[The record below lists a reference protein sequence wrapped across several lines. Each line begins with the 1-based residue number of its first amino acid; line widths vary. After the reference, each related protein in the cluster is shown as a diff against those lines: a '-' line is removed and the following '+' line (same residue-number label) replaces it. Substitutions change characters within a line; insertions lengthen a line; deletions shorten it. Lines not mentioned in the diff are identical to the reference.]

1 MTQPRD
7 RDFITKE
14 NDVVIEDIRIESL
27 AGGEFSIREY
37 VTSLGFFENIFSPFM
52 IGDMTFTDT
61 VGLMKKLPIIG
72 REIVTVEYR
81 SPQYKNFKTVRF
93 RIIGQNSRF
102 RTDKTRTDVVSF
114 KLMSINGYNDLNT
127 KISRSY
133 FGKIS
138 EIAKSVISENLNTEL
153 ADVDDTS
160 GDFQYAFPFK
170 RPSEMIAQMAQR
182 GYVENDI
189 RNVGF
194 LLYETSSGLKFK
206 NLLNLYTAEPVNFYF
221 DSNVR
226 RTQELQDDF
235 TLATHKMRNL
245 KFVKNS
251 IVQNKSRLVSSQQI

>member
-93 RIIGQNSRF
+93 RII
-102 RTDKTRTDVVSF
+102 
-114 KLMSINGYNDLNT
+114 
-127 KISRSY
+127 
-133 FGKIS
+133 
-138 EIAKSVISENLNTEL
+138 
-153 ADVDDTS
+153 
-160 GDFQYAFPFK
+160 
-170 RPSEMIAQMAQR
+170 
-182 GYVENDI
+182 
-189 RNVGF
+189 
-194 LLYETSSGLKFK
+194 
-206 NLLNLYTAEPVNFYF
+206 
-221 DSNVR
+221 
-226 RTQELQDDF
+226 
-235 TLATHKMRNL
+235 
-245 KFVKNS
+245 
-251 IVQNKSRLVSSQQI
+251 